1 MMDHWK
7 SYAPR
12 SSLYAPPLRPAARTV
27 DEVARLIGPVSG
39 SVLLLGV
46 TPELAAVFPK
56 VLAVDKNPAMI
67 ASVWPGDGDGRKA
80 LCQDWFD
87 YSAPHDSFDGV
98 VGDGS
103 LNTIAALAGIAE
115 LLGRARAW
123 LKPGGRFAC
132 RVFERPDR
140 RFTEDDLLAAPHAG
154 GSLNFHALKWML
166 AMHIAAT
173 RGAVV
178 PVSVLLERFDAM
190 FPDRAELA
198 AASGWSPEV
207 IDTIDV
213 YAGSTLSYCF
223 PDRAELLAAIPEG
236 SEDVRFAPSG
246 EYPLAER
253 CPILSFRKPLG
264 TPPAA

>member
-1 MMDHWK
+1 MDHWK
-7 SYAPR
+7 GYAPL
-12 SSLYAPPLRPAARTV
+12 SSLYAPPLRPAAATV
-27 DEVARLIGPVSG
+27 DEVSRLVG
-39 SVLLLGV
+39 SVRDLVLLLGV
-46 TPELAAVFPK
+46 TPELAAAFPK
-56 VLAVDKNPAMI
+56 VLALDKNPAMI
-67 ASVWPGDGDGRKA
+67 ASVWPGDDDDRRA
-80 LCQDWFD
+80 LCTDWFD
-87 YSAPHDSFDGV
+87 YSAPHESFHAV

-103 LNTIAALAGIAE
+103 LNNVDSPTRIAQLLAKA
-115 LLGRARAW
+115 AAW

-140 RFTEDDLLAAPHAG
+140 PFTEDDLLAAPHAG

-178 PVSVLLERFDAM
+178 PVSVLLERFDAI